1 MKKPKE
7 TGMKK
12 ALIVTDKQLGVI
24 QDACEL
30 YGRIQLGQFREFSE
44 IVTQTGFSGYDIR
57 VQPKRGDDETDEH
70 YNEKCDKMY
79 DGDMLVQQCIEGVME
94 GLYRHAYR
102 WDGKPRTNE
111 ANVAL
116 DIWAALDGRRDG
128 GFHMGSEPLVQ
139 VKEMGSN
146 NG

>member
-1 MKKPKE
+1 MKKTKE
-7 TGMKK
+7 TGIKK

-44 IVTQTGFSGYDIR
+44 IVTQTGFSGYGIR
-57 VQPKRGDDETDEH
+57 VQPKREDDETDEH

-128 GFHMGSEPLVQ
+128 GFHMGSEPLVH
-139 VKEMGSN
+139 VKESDGD
-146 NG
+146 